1 MIKAARWGRML
12 GVAAFLAGDLASA
25 LANTAERT
33 APIRPGATTKSA
45 PAPAKASPPP
55 ATKAP
60 AAKAPAPA
68 TAKAAAPRS
77 TAVTAPATASRR
89 IGTVDYMS
97 VAEVARRL
105 GLSLTAGRSSRVVIL
120 SGRGVKAELEAD
132 QRDSTINGLRVF
144 LGSPVALLGG
154 ALYVSRVDFERCLT
168 PLLRPGLGMAAR
180 AKPKVIVLDPG
191 HGGRDFGKV
200 PGGAGGSEKTYT
212 LDVARRA
219 EKLLT
224 AAGYKVVL
232 TRETDTFIDL
242 APRAVIAN
250 TNRADLF
257 VSIHFNALVNDT
269 RTSGVEIFTFAP
281 RYQRSTISW
290 GPRQIDDTENRAAP
304 VNRYDHWSVLL
315 AQSLQRRFVTDLKT
329 ADRGRKIA
337 HFGVLRG
344 LNCPGLLLECGFLTS
359 EAELRK
365 IATPA
370 YRQQLAEAIADGI
383 SDYAVALGSA
393 KK

>member
-1 MIKAARWGRML
+1 MIGI
-12 GVAAFLAGDLASA
+12 AAFLAGDLVSA
-25 LANTAERT
+25 TANTADRS
-33 APIRPGATTKSA
+33 APARPGAST
-45 PAPAKASPPP
+45 
-55 ATKAP
+55 ATAAP
-60 AAKAPAPA
+60 AAKAPPS
-68 TAKAAAPRS
+68 AKAAAPRA
-77 TAVTAPATASRR
+77 TVATPPPPATRR
-89 IGTVDYMS
+89 IGDTAYMS
-97 VAEVARRL
+97 VSEVAKRL
-105 GLSLTAGRSSRVVIL
+105 GLSVAAGSAPRTIVL

-132 QRDSTINGLRVF
+132 QRDAVINGLRVF
-144 LGSPVALLGG
+144 LGDPVALSGG
-154 ALYVSRVDFERCLT
+154 TLYVSRVDFERCLV
-168 PLLRPGLGMAAR
+168 PLLRPGMGMPAR
-180 AKPKVIVLDPG
+180 AMPKVIVLDPG

-200 PGGAGGSEKTYT
+200 AGASSNEKTYT

-219 EKLLT
+219 EKLLE

-257 VSIHFNALVNDT
+257 VSIHFNALANDS
-269 RTSGVEIFTFAP
+269 RTSGVEVYTFAP
-281 RYQRSTISW
+281 RHQRSTVSW
-290 GPRQIDDTENRAAP
+290 GPRQIDDTENHAAP

-315 AQSLQRRFVTDLKT
+315 AQSMQRRFVTDLKSY
-329 ADRGRKIA
+329 DRGRKIA

-344 LNCPGLLLECGFLTS
+344 LNCPGILLECGFLTS

-370 YRQQLAEAIADGI
+370 YRQQLAEAIADGVR
-383 SDYAVALGSA
+383 DYAVTLGAA